1 MVGSLSVNLLKSIKL
16 VEPIKAAW
24 HAGLACN
31 QSKDHGA
38 VADMLVSQR
47 RTIIQ
52 ENRKYLQTM
61 LKIALL
67 CARQDLALR
76 GHDESENSENKG
88 NFKEIL
94 ALLASEN
101 PTLKHQLENAPSN
114 AKYISKEIQND
125 LLKAAA
131 AAVVLH
137 SICEDIIHSAYYFHS

>member
-1 MVGSLSVNLLKSIKL
+1 MLL
-16 VEPIKAAW
+16 
-24 HAGLACN
+24 
-31 QSKDHGA
+31 
-38 VADMLVSQR
+38 SQR

-52 ENRKYLQTM
+52 ENQKYLRTM

-101 PTLKHQLENAPSN
+101 PTLQL
-114 AKYISKEIQND
+114 
-125 LLKAAA
+125 
-131 AAVVLH
+131 
-137 SICEDIIHSAYYFHS
+137 